1 MHSASASSYRERQ
14 RDGGAVGE
22 GEMGV
27 WEEVEK
33 QVMETV
39 SVAAFSSYQPHGA
52 AMSPPPGSRPD
63 LQGGDPTHSYFSL
76 APLKMPN
83 TPQPLGYMKL

>member
-1 MHSASASSYRERQ
+1 M
-14 RDGGAVGE
+14 GE

-39 SVAAFSSYQPHGA
+39 SVAAFSSYQPHEA
-52 AMSPPPGSRPD
+52 ATSPPPGSRPD
-63 LQGGDPTHSYFSL
+63 LQGATLPTPTSAWL
-76 APLKMPN
+76 P
-83 TPQPLGYMKL
+83 